1 MILIWCDQP
10 SMKSRWLMGYLGDG
24 FQWLFNVIGHRSERD
39 DGHCFSPFQ
48 YIYTYI
54 YIHPHFSPRSLFL
67 WFRAR
72 GTDYRG
78 QFDSRLPRLI
88 RFETEMLNSS
98 VCPLDLNN
106 HEGRKETRKL
116 PEGKSSQ
123 MAPIEISLTISA
135 CNSKRFLSGLPT
147 PFLFFISFSLSLCIS
162 FHLCFSPFPCPQRW
176 LWKPGQVKLL
186 LVTLTAG
193 SLVGRR

>member
-1 MILIWCDQP
+1 MTFQRNWTSIR
-10 SMKSRWLMGYLGDG
+10 KRRWPLLLSFPIY
-24 FQWLFNVIGHRSERD
+24 IYI
-39 DGHCFSPFQ
+39 
-48 YIYTYI
+48 YIYTS
-54 YIHPHFSPRSLFL
+54 PLFSSIAFSLIPCT
-67 WFRAR
+67 RA
-72 GTDYRG
+72 DYRG

-162 FHLCFSPFPCPQRW
+162 FHLCFSPFPCPQR
-176 LWKPGQVKLL
+176 
-186 LVTLTAG
+186 
-193 SLVGRR
+193 